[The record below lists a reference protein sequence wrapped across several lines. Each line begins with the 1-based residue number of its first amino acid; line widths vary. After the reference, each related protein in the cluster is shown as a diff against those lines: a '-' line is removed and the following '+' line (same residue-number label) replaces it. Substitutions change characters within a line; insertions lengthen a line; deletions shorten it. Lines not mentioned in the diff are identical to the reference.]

1 MGALHAGHLSL
12 IELARRADRIVV
24 SIFVNPLQFD
34 RGGDFERYPR
44 SMDADLAACERSGA
58 HAVYAPT
65 AAAMYPPGFETRVVP
80 GSLAEVMEG
89 VMRPGHFEGVT
100 TVVAKLLGAVRP
112 DVAVFGEKDFQ
123 QLAVIR
129 RMVRDLDMGVDVVAG
144 PTVREPD
151 GLALSSRN
159 ERLSPEDRAAAS
171 CVPRALAAAA
181 ATAAGG
187 TADNTEI
194 EQAAQRVLAAEPRAR
209 VEYVAV
215 FDPVT
220 LRPPTSVDGETR
232 IATAVRF
239 GDVRLIDNRA
249 LGDD

>member
-1 MGALHAGHLSL
+1 
-12 IELARRADRIVV
+12 
-24 SIFVNPLQFD
+24 
-34 RGGDFERYPR
+34 
-44 SMDADLAACERSGA
+44 
-58 HAVYAPT
+58 
-65 AAAMYPPGFETRVVP
+65 
-80 GSLAEVMEG
+80 
-89 VMRPGHFEGVT
+89 
-100 TVVAKLLGAVRP
+100 
-112 DVAVFGEKDFQ
+112 
-123 QLAVIR
+123 
-129 RMVRDLDMGVDVVAG
+129 
-144 PTVREPD
+144 
-151 GLALSSRN
+151 
-159 ERLSPEDRAAAS
+159 
-171 CVPRALAAAA
+171 LAAAA
-181 ATAAGG
+181 ATAACG